1 MQLHTPFFREMGTGT
16 SVVCLHSSA
25 SSSGQ
30 WRALM
35 ERLAH
40 RFRVI
45 AVDLYGSGKT
55 VAWPQDRPMRLDDE
69 VALLSSVFRA
79 AGDHFHLIGH
89 SFGGAI
95 ALKTALENQDRL
107 ISLVLYEPVLFS
119 VLMAKAPQSAA
130 AREIL
135 AVRDETIRLID
146 EGNLN
151 ASAQRFVDYWKGEG
165 AWAATPEPRR
175 PAIAEAMRAVKPEW
189 HALFHESTPLGAF
202 AEIDVPTLFLTGTGS
217 KASALGVARLLTKVL
232 PRVRVQE
239 IEGVGHMAPVTHPER
254 INPLIER
261 FLEATQLLLAGY
273 ALNSARA

>member
-1 MQLHTPFFREMGTGT
+1 MQPQAPFCREDGAGT
-16 SVVCLHSSA
+16 SVVCLHSGA

-35 ERLAH
+35 DRLGR

-55 VAWPQDRPMRLDDE
+55 VAWSQDKPMHLDDE
-69 VALLSSVFRA
+69 IALLRSVFQA
-79 AGDHFHLIGH
+79 AGDRFHLVGH
-89 SFGGAI
+89 SYGGAI
-95 ALKTALENQDRL
+95 ALKAALTHQDRL

-119 VLMAKAPQSAA
+119 VLVANAPQSDA
-130 AREIL
+130 AREIV
-135 AVRDETIRLID
+135 AVRDDTIRLVD

-151 ASAQRFVDYWKGEG
+151 ASAERFVDYWTGDG
-165 AWAATPEPRR
+165 AWAAIPEPRR

-217 KASALGVARLLTKVL
+217 KSSALAVARLLTKVL

-254 INPLIER
+254 INPLIEK
-261 FLEATQLLLAGY
+261 FLEAP
-273 ALNSARA
+273 N